1 MNSHRR
7 AARKK
12 RYRHSV
18 RQHVK
23 ACRQAGLAERAAI
36 WKSRIKDW

>member
-1 MNSHRR
+1 MNAHKR

-23 ACRQAGLAERAAI
+23 LCIAAGLVERATA